1 MISKTSPS
9 WVISSRNVGINAY
22 LKELWFYRGL
32 FSFFCQKNL
41 HRLYRRTIL
50 GKVWIF
56 VRPIVA
62 VISYTVFFYHVVH
75 VETPNVPFLLFMIL
89 GFTVWH
95 TFERALTWS
104 TRSLSSG
111 RGIMQKVYFPRMLL
125 PLSAQIVSVIE
136 CGFFL
141 CYIVAA
147 IIYFQYHKGI
157 SVFVL
162 SSDLIAAP
170 LILVISLL
178 LAFGISLWTSVLD
191 ALGRDMRFTLRYI
204 LQGWLFCTPIL
215 YPLSNVPIKWQWL
228 FEANPLTPLVI
239 NFRSAFLS
247 SEQVDW
253 YGLIYPLIVALTSV
267 ILGAWFFWTF
277 ENKSADSI

>member
-1 MISKTSPS
+1 MKAETLSSWTIST
-9 WVISSRNVGINAY
+9 RNVGIKSY

-32 FSFFCQKNL
+32 FAFFCQKSL

-50 GKVWIF
+50 GKFWIF
-56 VRPIVA
+56 VRPMVA
-62 VISYTVFFYHVVH
+62 VVSYTIFFHNVVH
-75 VETPNVPFLLFMIL
+75 VETKNIPFLLFMIM

-125 PLSAQIVSVIE
+125 PMAAQIVSVIE

-147 IIYFQYHKGI
+147 VIYFQYYRDEY
-157 SVFVL
+157 VFVV
-162 SSDLIAAP
+162 SSDLLAAP
-170 LILVISLL
+170 LILIITLL
-178 LAFGISLWTSVLD
+178 FAFGISLFTSVLD

-215 YPLSNVPIKWQWL
+215 YPLSNVPIKWRWL
-228 FEANPLTPLVI
+228 FEINPLTSLVI
-239 NFRSAFLS
+239 NFRSAFLV
-247 SEQVDW
+247 SEQVNWHD
-253 YGLIYPLIVALTSV
+253 LIYPLIVAV
-267 ILGAWFFWTF
+267 ISIIIGAWFFLTF